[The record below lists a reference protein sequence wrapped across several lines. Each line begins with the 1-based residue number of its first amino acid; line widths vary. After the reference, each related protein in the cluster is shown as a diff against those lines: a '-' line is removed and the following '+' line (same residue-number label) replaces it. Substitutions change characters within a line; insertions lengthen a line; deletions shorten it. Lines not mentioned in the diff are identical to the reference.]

1 MPATSPSRIS
11 NFRPCDGGR
20 NGANVVP
27 DSLEIFINE
36 QRADLTVLRL
46 TLSMFILHLA
56 GVDPPTARERL
67 QELKNSVI
75 GAIAS
80 IETNPTIPGDERM
93 KQMTSMRA
101 ERFFLELEGVVSE
114 NLNRMGLPGGS
125 N

>member
-1 MPATSPSRIS
+1 M
-11 NFRPCDGGR
+11 
-20 NGANVVP
+20 P

-67 QELKNSVI
+67 QELKSSVI

-80 IETNPTIPGDERM
+80 IQTNPAIPGDERM

-101 ERFFLELEGVVSE
+101 ERFFLELEGVVAE
-114 NLNRMGLPGGS
+114 NLSRMGLPGGS